1 MAYVGE
7 SGYQT
12 QDRVGVGRARA
23 MRFEVAPGSWLAP
36 LHRGH
41 GRTIKD
47 GARKVRGRALYF
59 APLFTTAVRSII
71 ASLHAFSAIEP
82 ENSMFKRTLALAAG
96 LALSVSAVIANA
108 ADVLRVSA
116 IPDEAPTELL
126 RKFKPLGAY
135 LEKELGM
142 KVEFVPVADY
152 PAVVEAL
159 ATDRLDMAWL
169 GGFTFVQVNLRT
181 NGNAV
186 PLVQREQ
193 DAQFTSKFITSDAN
207 VKSVQDLK
215 GKTFAFGSVSSTS
228 GSLMP
233 RYFMLQDGIK
243 PEDFF
248 SRVAYSGAHDATAA
262 WVQAGKVD
270 AGVLNASVWQKLVDS
285 GKVDTNKVKVFA
297 TTPTY
302 FDYNWTV
309 RGTLDPQLAEKIKKA
324 FLALDPSKPEDKA
337 ILDLQAASRFIE
349 TDPSNYKGIEE
360 AARAAD
366 LLK

>member
-1 MAYVGE
+1 
-7 SGYQT
+7 
-12 QDRVGVGRARA
+12 
-23 MRFEVAPGSWLAP
+23 
-36 LHRGH
+36 
-41 GRTIKD
+41 
-47 GARKVRGRALYF
+47 
-59 APLFTTAVRSII
+59 
-71 ASLHAFSAIEP
+71 
-82 ENSMFKRTLALAAG
+82 MFKQTLALAAG
-96 LALSVSAVIANA
+96 IALSVSAVFAHA
-108 ADVLRVSA
+108 ADVLKVSA

-135 LEKELGM
+135 LEQELGM

-152 PAVVEAL
+152 AAVVEAL
-159 ATDRLDMAWL
+159 AADRIDMAWL
-169 GGFTFVQVNLRT
+169 GGFTFAQARLKT
-181 NGNAV
+181 GNAV

-193 DAQFTSKFITSDAN
+193 DAEFTSKFITSDPA
-207 VKSVQDLK
+207 VKSLQDLK

-262 WVQAGKVD
+262 WVQAGKAD
-270 AGVLNASVWQKLVDS
+270 AGVLNASVWQKLVDA
-285 GKVDTNKVKVFA
+285 GKVDTDKVKVFA

-302 FDYNWTV
+302 YDYNWTV
-309 RGTLDPQLAEKIKKA
+309 RGNLDADLQAKIKAA
-324 FLALDPSKPEDKA
+324 FLALDPAKPEQKA

-349 TDPSNYKGIEE
+349 TKPENYEGIEE
-360 AARAAD
+360 AARAAG

>member
-1 MAYVGE
+1 
-7 SGYQT
+7 
-12 QDRVGVGRARA
+12 
-23 MRFEVAPGSWLAP
+23 
-36 LHRGH
+36 
-41 GRTIKD
+41 
-47 GARKVRGRALYF
+47 
-59 APLFTTAVRSII
+59 
-71 ASLHAFSAIEP
+71 
-82 ENSMFKRTLALAAG
+82 MFKNTLALAAG
-96 LALSVSAVIANA
+96 IALSVSAVFAQA
-108 ADVLRVSA
+108 ADVLKVSA

-135 LEKELGM
+135 LEQKLGM

-152 PAVVEAL
+152 AAVVEAL
-159 ATDRLDMAWL
+159 AADRIDMAWL
-169 GGFTFVQVNLRT
+169 GGFTFVQARLKT
-181 NGNAV
+181 GNAV

-193 DAQFTSKFITSDAN
+193 DAEFTSKFITSDPA
-207 VKSVQDLK
+207 VKSLQDLK

-262 WVQAGKVD
+262 WVQAGKAD
-270 AGVLNASVWQKLVDS
+270 AGVLNASVWQKLVDA
-285 GKVDTNKVKVFA
+285 GKVDTDKVKVFA

-302 FDYNWTV
+302 YDYNWTV
-309 RGTLDPQLAEKIKKA
+309 RGNLDAALQEKIKAA
-324 FLALDPSKPEDKA
+324 FLALDPTKPEQKA

-349 TDPSNYKGIEE
+349 TKPENYEGIEE
-360 AARAAD
+360 AARAAG

>member
-1 MAYVGE
+1 
-7 SGYQT
+7 
-12 QDRVGVGRARA
+12 
-23 MRFEVAPGSWLAP
+23 
-36 LHRGH
+36 
-41 GRTIKD
+41 
-47 GARKVRGRALYF
+47 
-59 APLFTTAVRSII
+59 
-71 ASLHAFSAIEP
+71 
-82 ENSMFKRTLALAAG
+82 MFKNTLALAAG
-96 LALSVSAVIANA
+96 IAQSVSAEFAHA
-108 ADVLRVSA
+108 ADVLKVSA

-135 LEKELGM
+135 LEQELGM

-152 PAVVEAL
+152 AAVVEAL
-159 ATDRLDMAWL
+159 AADRIDMAWL
-169 GGFTFVQVNLRT
+169 GGFTFVQARLKT
-181 NGNAV
+181 GNAV

-193 DAQFTSKFITSDAN
+193 DAEFTSKFITSDPA
-207 VKSVQDLK
+207 VKSLQDLK

-262 WVQAGKVD
+262 WVQAGKAD
-270 AGVLNASVWQKLVDS
+270 AGVLNASVWQKLVDA
-285 GKVDTNKVKVFA
+285 GKVDTDKVKVFA

-302 FDYNWTV
+302 YDYNWTV
-309 RGTLDPQLAEKIKKA
+309 RGNLDADLQAKIKAA
-324 FLALDPSKPEDKA
+324 FLALDPAKPEQKA

-349 TDPSNYKGIEE
+349 TKPENYEGIEE
-360 AARAAD
+360 AARAAG

>member
-1 MAYVGE
+1 
-7 SGYQT
+7 
-12 QDRVGVGRARA
+12 
-23 MRFEVAPGSWLAP
+23 
-36 LHRGH
+36 
-41 GRTIKD
+41 
-47 GARKVRGRALYF
+47 
-59 APLFTTAVRSII
+59 
-71 ASLHAFSAIEP
+71 
-82 ENSMFKRTLALAAG
+82 MFKNTLALAAG
-96 LALSVSAVIANA
+96 IALSVSAVFAQA
-108 ADVLRVSA
+108 ADVLKVSA

-135 LEKELGM
+135 LEQELGM

-152 PAVVEAL
+152 AAVVEAL
-159 ATDRLDMAWL
+159 AADRIDMAWL
-169 GGFTFVQVNLRT
+169 GGFTFVQAHLKT
-181 NGNAV
+181 GNAV

-193 DAQFTSKFITSDAN
+193 DAEFTSKFITSDPA
-207 VKSVQDLK
+207 VKSLQDLK

-262 WVQAGKVD
+262 WVQAGKAD
-270 AGVLNASVWQKLVDS
+270 AGVLNASVWQKLVDG
-285 GKVDTNKVKVFA
+285 GKVDTDKVKVFA

-302 FDYNWTV
+302 YDYNWTV
-309 RGTLDPQLAEKIKKA
+309 RGNLDADLQAKIKSA
-324 FLALDPSKPEDKA
+324 FLALDPARPEHKA

-349 TDPSNYKGIEE
+349 TKPENYAGIEE
-360 AARAAD
+360 AARAAG

>member
-1 MAYVGE
+1 
-7 SGYQT
+7 
-12 QDRVGVGRARA
+12 
-23 MRFEVAPGSWLAP
+23 
-36 LHRGH
+36 
-41 GRTIKD
+41 
-47 GARKVRGRALYF
+47 
-59 APLFTTAVRSII
+59 
-71 ASLHAFSAIEP
+71 
-82 ENSMFKRTLALAAG
+82 MFKNTLALAAG
-96 LALSVSAVIANA
+96 IALSVSAVFAQA
-108 ADVLRVSA
+108 ADVLKVSA

-135 LEKELGM
+135 LEQELGM

-152 PAVVEAL
+152 AAVVEAL
-159 ATDRLDMAWL
+159 AADRIDMAWL
-169 GGFTFVQVNLRT
+169 GGFTFVQARLKT
-181 NGNAV
+181 GNAV

-193 DAQFTSKFITSDAN
+193 DAEFTSKFITSDPA
-207 VKSVQDLK
+207 VKSLQDLK

-262 WVQAGKVD
+262 WVQAGKAD
-270 AGVLNASVWQKLVDS
+270 GGVLNASVWQKLVDA
-285 GKVDTNKVKVFA
+285 GKVDTDKVKVFA

-302 FDYNWTV
+302 YDYNWTV
-309 RGTLDPQLAEKIKKA
+309 RGNLDADLQAKIKSA
-324 FLALDPSKPEDKA
+324 FLALDPAKSEHKA

-349 TDPSNYKGIEE
+349 TKPENYQGIEE
-360 AARAAD
+360 AARAAG